1 MDGSSNGFN
10 KAIVLI
16 AVAISGIAAGQ
27 HLFRQGSPI
36 APQGPWGSNYLAQ
49 MPMAVYPPQAYPP
62 PGALPSGYPQPGYPQ
77 SGYPQA
83 SYGPQVYSPQG
94 YGQPGMAPLTEPL
107 PPMANGGHA
116 PDPIAGQTSTANRT
130 RPSRPTRVRRDSM
143 PLQRIAHH
151 TGDEQS
157 PDEEDDVNDLD
168 PLPITE
174 DHRANREIVLTSGIT
189 PTSVVTATKALVP
202 ASLAAPQLQKITAS
216 IVKIEADSI
225 AWNDEALKLTPVVTG
240 KFLVYVK
247 MSAIKDQDAANCVF
261 SINVD
266 AKPAKTFTP
275 ATTGIRPKIK
285 DLSQGIKEGEFTY
298 GPIGVDVSDISSRL
312 NGEIPIEL
320 TFSPMP
326 GNEKD
331 FVFSNI
337 NSVKIQVASPP
348 PDDFKVTTASTRF
361 AELIPYPSQS
371 NEQSIFGGF
380 LRIGGKFSGYKDV
393 RFLLAKN
400 ITTIPEIFKNLGAN
414 LPVLDNMAWEKELD
428 LSSLGN
434 ASGGTL
440 LIIAQKS
447 DGSVYEQKIT
457 LVTKPIAATGDINI
471 ALKSVEKQTKS
482 ETETVPVNS
491 ILPNLYFSNSG
502 LLTYTVQVNRSADQA
517 QVALFQAGSNT
528 PLATGSFPSS
538 GLLELTLTPEIA
550 LKEGDHA
557 LYLEVFQ
564 GKSSIAHTEPFS
576 VSVRASKPYPISVS
590 PTNLAE
596 TPGSSV
602 IRVRFNP
609 ENQLDRSRLNPTSS
623 FILTNVNKTKDNT
636 ISPSTAAYDETD
648 NVVVLMFP
656 DIPEGAY
663 KLTVSQ
669 PSGADSE
676 TVKSIKDLNGNPL
689 KTGTHEFGIVKPIGS
704 ELSSTPTAGL
714 KNSTGPNVAYPEFTE
729 PRKSSVGFN
738 PSDKVVTKIAR
749 LYYFRDAHRV
759 VQLVNREARSYNRQ
773 GVDVQQQLTDNS
785 RRQADD
791 ATGERQ
797 GAERAAIQA
806 ASQARAA
813 EQMLKQYQQGLIES
827 RKQLTEL
834 DKTAVKQEGEQ
845 EKLEKDLD
853 AAKEKTR
860 LADEKVKST
869 QPTLPADQLALDN
882 AKQDEAKIKEKLN
895 KLVGKQKRTEAD
907 KGKAED
913 QITAMEGHVS
923 AAMAAVQTARNLEAE
938 KRELSATSQFKEDR
952 ARADLFRREVAAA
965 KEDPDTYAPGNP
977 TSQDPM
983 LQVSLSVIGEG
994 LIQLR
999 GPSKGVNLVR
1009 TLINQIDAPVGQVRI
1024 GIHSV
1029 QVNGEHGKRMEP
1041 VIGRIQLYVDHSR
1054 FLTVQSGQMLR
1065 NAVTL
1070 VASRCADQ
1078 AMIECAE
1085 QGQAARDQKYIAS
1098 FFGQEFLDELQTLDS
1113 EFLQTG
1119 NKLLSLHSMD
1129 STSLANALFL
1139 LSLAKN
1145 DVRQQIL
1152 TEFDRMV
1159 TTQLPL
1165 DEQEYFIASAEQ
1177 YKFGPMFHKTKF
1189 QFLAHNAKFVSLKG
1203 FFNAEVAGA
1212 ETLTPMQREFI
1223 RLAQIFKSRLVTEL
1237 ELQQRVMERSL
1248 IEDRIDN
1255 YSDKQKTANIEE
1267 GEAEEKLKE
1276 NLKKH
1281 HENRIAVLNLAES
1294 IEAYAAATRSIA
1306 ATITE
1311 MAYGLKEMVGQ
1322 VEIAFEDTN
1331 AKQNGSWKNP
1341 DGSKKKMELNL
1352 SSRGKRLTM
1361 ICEDQTNIS
1370 FDAASATYISS
1381 NLLDCGRFI
1390 ESADRQLKKFQL
1402 TQFDNENLG
1411 RSRKTIHDAIR
1422 LIQNQIKQGSF
1433 DRTQFKQHLDEIKE
1447 GTVAYVSVGKHVVV
1461 DATAIRVA
1469 ARDVVQYL
1477 GKASPDVPSAIRRWV
1492 VVEAMIKN
1500 FVNLDEFNHSR
1511 ALLND
1516 TSNAFKSLSKAAMAY
1531 ESQLRIAESSRRP
1544 LDHKKFLDM
1553 LIDDV
1558 EDKFIELMEGTRAH
1572 TANIDNYLSRL
1583 GQALDDD
1590 FQTQFYNP
1598 AFKGIREAGRY
1609 WDVQMG
1615 QIETTTVLTNNRMF
1629 AKVSPQATM
1638 EFDLPKRSILIQ
1650 EAMKSGMAAYDDYGA
1665 LLGDPTFL
1673 ALTKMH
1679 GGQAASAVF
1688 NRDNSSPTVRS
1699 LLPGL
1704 PSTGNESLIAQSG
1717 AAAPDF
1723 PSALESLIPDPA
1735 IYKFETG
1742 TGYEI
1747 RPVIQPDG
1755 QAVVF
1760 HFNYMYTT
1768 NIREPVRADEKHLGR
1783 VKRHYIDTDVQ
1794 TGNYELREVS
1804 RYQVALK
1811 ASRTSRGVPF
1821 LEDLPGAGI
1830 LFRPLPNQ
1838 ESSLQQNLI
1847 LAQTVIFP
1855 TLYDLMGLR
1864 WAPVVADMDALRLQE
1879 ADFVTRSRQRSIRE
1893 RVFDYSSQQVDE
1905 FLRIPAAERR
1915 TDLYRSQETTPMEHP
1930 NGYQGRGMKIKD
1942 GTLREGYTPEA
1953 TRPDSHFIPGTS
1965 AEGAVRPGRRA
1976 HAGAFTS
1983 EAVLQESSPLPQ
1995 PTSTSELPEEAGSY
2009 QSHPPQAEG
2018 RPSIY
2023 DEEYRDQTQ
2032 GEDQFDPHQGGNL
2045 PVIAPPSPQTT
2056 PDTSD
2061 ESLGV
2066 PPALTPVNGQYRSL
2080 FKSPLNRVAKPSS
2093 NSAIQLQSYQSET
2106 RSRTATEDQKP
2117 PRKVETAP
2125 KKGTQPSGVNRPEG
2139 KPAGAKP
2146 WSFKRP
2152 AAKPATLQP
2161 TAAKSAAMKPAESN
2175 PPPAM
2180 LPGVTTRQPSSWRT
2194 LEGSSGVPK
2203 RTTTTRAG
2211 YSQVGEPSMTDSQS
2225 DSTAIKTL
2233 PGAHERRDSHIV
2245 QVKGTEPEP
2254 ASKTQKVRNPLLA
2267 WPKKP

>member
-27 HLFRQGSPI
+27 YLFRQGSPI

-49 MPMAVYPPQAYPP
+49 MPMTAYPPQAYPP
-62 PGALPSGYPQPGYPQ
+62 PGTVPSGYPQPGYPQ

-83 SYGPQVYSPQG
+83 SYGPNVYPPQG
-94 YGQPGMAPLTEPL
+94 YGQPGMAPQTRSL
-107 PPMANGGHA
+107 PPMAHRGYT
-116 PDPIAGQTSTANRT
+116 PDQVAEQTTT
-130 RPSRPTRVRRDSM
+130 GDHIWPSRPTRVRSHSM
-143 PLQRIAHH
+143 PVQRIAHH
-151 TGDEQS
+151 TADEQS
-157 PDEEDDVNDLD
+157 PDEYGDTSEPD
-168 PLPITE
+168 PSPITKNG
-174 DHRANREIVLTSGIT
+174 RAGHEIALASGIT
-189 PTSVVTATKALVP
+189 PMDVVTATRALAP
-202 ASLAAPQLQKITAS
+202 AIAGGES
-216 IVKIEADSI
+216 VKPDI
-225 AWNDEALKLTPVVTG
+225 
-240 KFLVYVK
+240 
-247 MSAIKDQDAANCVF
+247 
-261 SINVD
+261 
-266 AKPAKTFTP
+266 
-275 ATTGIRPKIK
+275 KIK
-285 DLSQGIKEGEFTY
+285 IA
-298 GPIGVDVSDISSRL
+298 
-312 NGEIPIEL
+312 
-320 TFSPMP
+320 
-326 GNEKD
+326 
-331 FVFSNI
+331 
-337 NSVKIQVASPP
+337 KIQVANTVWSEDFFASFNLYDQPFSIYVQINNVGDTIPGNFILSAGFDNCRTPIKFSDKLVAVLDAKNPVNGILKGDHLYGPLLITPAQPLAKSINFNVALRLDDGSQISESP
-348 PDDFKVTTASTRF
+348 KVEFSIREIGGVPLNVSVASTQYADLVNCAQVGDIQIFDGFLWLKGTATPSSKISFVLLKKTGDLQEVIATDKIGSVSVATNGGWSKDITLPNWANSDEGKLIVTASVDGKFKIVQMTLKGRETNKF
-361 AELIPYPSQS
+361 GVVKITPATVQGDCSKHGETFYAKKTSLTFNVATVGDATSAQMQLFIVGSEAPLTSADYHQTATSEKLSIPELIPGDY
-371 NEQSIFGGF
+371 NLC
-380 LRIGGKFSGYKDV
+380 LRV
-393 RFLLAKN
+393 
-400 ITTIPEIFKNLGAN
+400 
-414 LPVLDNMAWEKELD
+414 M
-428 LSSLGN
+428 
-434 ASGGTL
+434 
-440 LIIAQKS
+440 
-447 DGSVYEQKIT
+447 
-457 LVTKPIAATGDINI
+457 
-471 ALKSVEKQTKS
+471 
-482 ETETVPVNS
+482 
-491 ILPNLYFSNSG
+491 
-502 LLTYTVQVNRSADQA
+502 
-517 QVALFQAGSNT
+517 
-528 PLATGSFPSS
+528 
-538 GLLELTLTPEIA
+538 
-550 LKEGDHA
+550 
-557 LYLEVFQ
+557 Q
-564 GKSSIAHTEPFS
+564 GKASIASSDSFKL
-576 VSVRASKPYPISVS
+576 SVRTSGPYPISVS

-609 ENQLDRSRLNPTSS
+609 ENQLDQLQTPITKN
-623 FILTNVNKTKDNT
+623 FNLKNINNKKLTG
-636 ISPSTAAYDETD
+636 IQPETADYVADD
-648 NVVVLMFP
+648 VVVLTFA

-663 KLTVSQ
+663 KLSVR
-669 PSGADSE
+669 ADTAPGS
-676 TVKSIKDLNGNPL
+676 KSITGLNGNAL
-689 KTGTHEFGIVKPIGS
+689 KDGVFEFGIIKPIGS
-704 ELSSTPTAGL
+704 ELSSTSSAGL
-714 KNSTGPNVAYPEFTE
+714 RGSDARNVLYPEFTK
-729 PRKSSVGFN
+729 PRDSMVGFN

-759 VQLVNREARSYNRQ
+759 VQLVNRDAKSHNRQ
-773 GVDVQQQLTDNS
+773 TVDVQQQLADKY
-785 RRQADD
+785 RGQAED

-797 GAERAAIQA
+797 VAERAAIQA

-834 DKTAVKQEGEQ
+834 DKTAVEQEGEQ

-882 AKQDEAKIKEKLN
+882 AKQDQAKIEEKLK

-907 KGKAED
+907 KGNAED
-913 QITAMEGHVS
+913 QVTAMEGHVS

-938 KRELSATSQFKEDR
+938 KRELSATLQFKEDR

-1248 IEDRIDN
+1248 IEDRLVKSADGSTAEANAVIDN
-1255 YSDKQKTANIEE
+1255 
-1267 GEAEEKLKE
+1267 EKKAQDLLKMQQQTLE
-1276 NLKKH
+1276 SSQFSVLS
-1281 HENRIAVLNLAES
+1281 AVKA
-1294 IEAYAAATRSIA
+1294 IEAKASAARKIAEQSIRIVDIYRKLA
-1306 ATITE
+1306 DHEYDGSEIQVPHLRKPLKYLLDENETITISQDT
-1311 MAYGLKEMVGQ
+1311 LS
-1322 VEIAFEDTN
+1322 EIQESLYDL
-1331 AKQNGSWKNP
+1331 
-1341 DGSKKKMELNL
+1341 E
-1352 SSRGKRLTM
+1352 RL
-1361 ICEDQTNIS
+1361 IDDS
-1370 FDAASATYISS
+1370 
-1381 NLLDCGRFI
+1381 
-1390 ESADRQLKKFQL
+1390 DRQLNRFAL
-1402 TQFDNENLG
+1402 SASDVENLARG
-1411 RSRKTIHDAIR
+1411 SERIHAATHDLHELLECSKVPTAELKRQVKNIVVG
-1422 LIQNQIKQGSF
+1422 ISP
-1433 DRTQFKQHLDEIKE
+1433 
-1447 GTVAYVSVGKHVVV
+1447 YVSVGNQVYKTATEVRNETREVGLALSRPV
-1461 DATAIRVA
+1461 PNIMDA
-1469 ARDVVQYL
+1469 Y
-1477 GKASPDVPSAIRRWV
+1477 RRWTTV
-1492 VVEAMIKN
+1492 HGKLQFIIEN
-1500 FVNLDEFNHSR
+1500 SNSLEDE
-1511 ALLND
+1511 ALLCRAD
-1516 TSNAFKSLSKAAMAY
+1516 
-1531 ESQLRIAESSRRP
+1531 ESFQLLASASVNYGQQQRIAEASRRP

-1650 EAMKSGMAAYDDYGA
+1650 EAMKSGKAAYDDYGA

-1688 NRDNSSPTVRS
+1688 NRDNSSSTVRS

-1704 PSTGNESLIAQSG
+1704 PSTGSESLIAQSG

-1760 HFNYMYTT
+1760 HFSYMYTT

-1942 GTLREGYTPEA
+1942 GTLREGYVPEA

-1976 HAGAFTS
+1976 DAGAFTN
-1983 EAVLQESSPLPQ
+1983 EAVLQESSPTSL
-1995 PTSTSELPEEAGSY
+1995 PTSTSQLPEGAGLY
-2009 QSHPPQAEG
+2009 ESHPPQAEG
-2018 RPSIY
+2018 GPSIY

-2032 GEDQFDPHQGGNL
+2032 GEDPSDPHRDINQ
-2045 PVIAPPSPQTT
+2045 PVMELPSPHLI
-2056 PDTSD
+2056 PPNSN
-2061 ESLGV
+2061 ESPFV
-2066 PPALTPVNGQYRSL
+2066 PPAPSLGNGQYRSL

-2106 RSRTATEDQKP
+2106 RSGTATEEQKP

-2139 KPAGAKP
+2139 KPAGTKP
-2146 WSFKRP
+2146 WSFKRT

-2161 TAAKSAAMKPAESN
+2161 TAAKSTAMKSAESN
-2175 PPPAM
+2175 LPPAM
-2180 LPGVTTRQPSSWRT
+2180 LPGVTTRKPSSWRT
-2194 LEGSSGVPK
+2194 LEGVSGASK
-2203 RTTTTRAG
+2203 GTTTARAG
-2211 YSQVGEPSMTDSQS
+2211 YSQVGEPSVTDPQTDSA
-2225 DSTAIKTL
+2225 AIKTL
-2233 PGAHERRDSHIV
+2233 PGAPKRRDSHIV